1 MSTRMILRTV
11 LVSSAIVALPA
22 LAEAKRTPE
31 AVFPAREGTS
41 RLVFEC
47 GEGKAV
53 WLRVRNPQR
62 GWLADKASEVRLGQ
76 RGFRTEIDGA
86 SDSFI
91 LSDVPLPGMGVTATL
106 LDAAKN
112 AEELV
117 LAGPAAE
124 QIPGPR
130 RSFPLAGARAKIE
143 AVEKACGGK
152 AR

>member
-1 MSTRMILRTV
+1 MLAAAAPT
-11 LVSSAIVALPA
+11 SAY
-22 LAEAKRTPE
+22 AKRAPE

-47 GEGKAV
+47 GQGKAV
-53 WLRVRNPQR
+53 WLRIRNPQR
-62 GWLADKASEVRLGQ
+62 GWLADKVSEVRLGQ
-76 RGFRTEIDGA
+76 RSFRTEVDGA

-91 LSDVPLPGMGVTATL
+91 LSDVPLPGMGVTPAL
-106 LDAAKN
+106 IDAAKS

-130 RSFPLAGARAKIE
+130 RSFPLANARGKIE

>member
-1 MSTRMILRTV
+1 MPDRR
-11 LVSSAIVALPA
+11 SAILVLSTLALLLPT
-22 LAEAKRTPE
+22 LAEAKRAPE

-53 WLRVRNPQR
+53 WLRIRNPQR
-62 GWLADKASEVRLGQ
+62 GWLADKVSEVRLGD
-76 RGFRTEIDGA
+76 RRFRTEVDGA

-91 LSDVPLPGMGVTATL
+91 LSDVPLPGMGVTTAL
-106 LDAAKN
+106 LDAAKS

-130 RSFPLAGARAKIE
+130 RSFPLANARGKIE